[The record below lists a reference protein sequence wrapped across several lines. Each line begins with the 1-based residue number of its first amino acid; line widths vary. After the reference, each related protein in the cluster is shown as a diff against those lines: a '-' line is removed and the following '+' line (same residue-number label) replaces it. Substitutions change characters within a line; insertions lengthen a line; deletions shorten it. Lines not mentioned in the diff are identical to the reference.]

1 MNPQDF
7 GINAED
13 FLKVLFWLAREFE
26 GQPVGIIEDGGLKV
40 GVMNLTHP
48 TDDDWCLRPVPV
60 ADLPTREYATTAGK
74 A

>member
-1 MNPQDF
+1 LNYQNVV
-7 GINAED
+7 INAED
-13 FLKVLFWLAREFE
+13 FLKTLFWLAREFE
-26 GQPVGIIEDGGLKV
+26 GQPVSIIEDGGLKV

-60 ADLPTREYATTAGK
+60 ADLPTKEYATTAGK